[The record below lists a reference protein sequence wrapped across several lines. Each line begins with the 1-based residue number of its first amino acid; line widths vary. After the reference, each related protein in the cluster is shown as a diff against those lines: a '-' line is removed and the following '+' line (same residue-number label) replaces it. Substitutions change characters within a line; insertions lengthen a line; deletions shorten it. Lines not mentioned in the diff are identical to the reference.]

1 MANLTWPG
9 YATRNDQKASKMA
22 AKVKMAAEHIDS
34 KLLEQ
39 KTFKLNEMDYFDF

>member
-1 MANLTWPG
+1 MANRTWPG

-39 KTFKLNEMDYFDF
+39 KTFKLNEMDCFDF